1 MIVPKIIINLIYS
14 TSIMEVNQETG
25 IFATEFI

>member
-14 TSIMEVNQETG
+14 TGFMEVNQETG